1 MGAVQAKGLVQSRCR
16 PSAPVFGTLETFAL
30 GCELES
36 ISPRTMDHAL
46 HSDKAQSEVTGR
58 VVHFHKGRS
67 NLFSPNV
74 QLGDRI
80 AIEALMCG
88 FVPGLIVVPCSGE
101 VPGSPALLC
110 GE

>member
-1 MGAVQAKGLVQSRCR
+1 MLSGPKDWFEVGVDHQLHCSEHVRLLLLAVNQSH
-16 PSAPVFGTLETFAL
+16 
-30 GCELES
+30 
-36 ISPRTMDHAL
+36 ISPRTPDHAL
-46 HSDKAQSEVTGR
+46 HSDKTQTEVTGR

-67 NLFSPNV
+67 NRFSPYV

-88 FVPGLIVVPCSGE
+88 FVPGLNVVPCSGE